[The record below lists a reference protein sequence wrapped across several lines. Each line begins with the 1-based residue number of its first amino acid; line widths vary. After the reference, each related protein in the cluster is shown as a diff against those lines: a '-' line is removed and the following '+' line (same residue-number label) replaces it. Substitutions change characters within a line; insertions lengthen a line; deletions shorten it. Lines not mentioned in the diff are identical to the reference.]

1 MWFKQIRLPALELT
15 FLVRVLLDAQLFH
28 GLVSGFK
35 ITGYHNITLIIV
47 RAYTF
52 LILNNVIL
60 LRQHRVLLV
69 RLHVTARV
77 LVLLQDEARRI
88 ATAHDIVLVHR
99 FGLRKYAVGG
109 EEAC

>member
-1 MWFKQIRLPALELT
+1 MWFNQIWLPALEFT
-15 FLVRVLLDAQLFH
+15 FLVRVLLDAQLLH
-28 GLVSGFK
+28 GLVGGFK
-35 ITGYHNITLIIV
+35 ITGYHNITLIV
-47 RAYTF
+47 VGANTF

-69 RLHVTARV
+69 RLHVAARV
-77 LVLLQDEARRI
+77 LELLQDEARRI
-88 ATAHDIVLVHR
+88 AAAHNIVLVHR